1 MSRKMNDKKIGKSDK
16 WSGLDGKGAFSI
28 IPPALVPFLDEPTRE
43 FNVRE
48 LARLLRISPTTASA
62 HLRRYA
68 GAGILREARNRN
80 LRLYRANL
88 ESAHC
93 RDIKVF
99 RTVRK
104 LRDSGLMDALD
115 GFYLSP
121 TVILF
126 GSASTGYDTGASD
139 IDLVIVSDT
148 SKAFPRQPEFE
159 RKLGR
164 DLQIFAVKALKDL
177 KNEHLIANAI
187 DGITL
192 QGGKTWNSMN
202 ASLRGRLLRPP
213 RFSGVD

>member
-1 MSRKMNDKKIGKSDK
+1 MSRKVNNTSPMNK
-16 WSGLDGKGAFSI
+16 KGAFSLV
-28 IPPALVPFLDEPTRE
+28 PFVLVPFLDEPTRE

-48 LARLLRISPTTASA
+48 LARALRISPTTASA

-68 GAGILREARNRN
+68 QAGILKETRNRN
-80 LRLYRANL
+80 LKLYRANI
-88 ESAHC
+88 ESGLY

-104 LRDSGLMDALD
+104 LKDSGLMEALD
-115 GFYLSP
+115 DFYLSP
-121 TVILF
+121 TVVLF
-126 GSASTGYDTGASD
+126 GSASTGYDTEASD
-139 IDLVIVSDT
+139 IDLVVVSDT

-177 KNEHLIANAI
+177 RNEHLIANAI

-192 QGGKTWNSMN
+192 QGGKTWNSMS

-213 RFSGVD
+213 RIQGS